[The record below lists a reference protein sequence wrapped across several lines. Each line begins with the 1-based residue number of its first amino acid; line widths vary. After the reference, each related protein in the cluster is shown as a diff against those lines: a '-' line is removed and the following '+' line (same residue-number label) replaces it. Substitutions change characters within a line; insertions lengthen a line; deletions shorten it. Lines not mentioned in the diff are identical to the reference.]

1 MTQII
6 IYENSNNG
14 VSVCRPT
21 GELPIEEVLIKD
33 CPSGAI
39 IVDDSILPTGA
50 DFQFFD
56 AWELN
61 GSTITVNFS
70 KAKTIKLAQY
80 NSATLAVAQ
89 NRQLNTLAG
98 IPNDVSNADWQA
110 KLIADRNSI
119 ASSTTT
125 EELIKINNPT

>member
-6 IYENSNNG
+6 VYKNSNNG
-14 VSVCRPT
+14 VAVCRPT

-33 CPSGAI
+33 CPPDAI

-50 DFQFFD
+50 DAQFFN

-61 GSTITVNFS
+61 GSIITVNFS
-70 KAKTIKLAQY
+70 KAQAIKLAQY

-98 IPNDVSNADWQA
+98 IPNTISDADWQA